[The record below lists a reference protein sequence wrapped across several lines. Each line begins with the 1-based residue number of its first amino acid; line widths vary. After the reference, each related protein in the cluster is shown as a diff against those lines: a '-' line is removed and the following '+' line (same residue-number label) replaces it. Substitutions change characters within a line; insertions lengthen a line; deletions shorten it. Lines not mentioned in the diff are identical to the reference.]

1 LTNNDFERDPLSV
14 RLETSDLEFSEN
26 KEKLIKQDSVNQEF
40 VDSLKYNQHKNNH
53 TDNYIS

>member
-40 VDSLKYNQHKNNH
+40 VDSLK
-53 TDNYIS
+53 